1 MTGLSFD
8 CLFVGALLRLVGKLQ
23 TSSTAGSK
31 HGAVSLP
38 VEMLY
43 DDAGYIHNHQEEQRE
58 GKEGE
63 MKEAQIG
70 TGEDN
75 YSADLV

>member
-1 MTGLSFD
+1 MGRVQSY
-8 CLFVGALLRLVGKLQ
+8 
-23 TSSTAGSK
+23 STAGTK
-31 HGAVSLP
+31 HGEVSLP

-63 MKEAQIG
+63 MKEAQLG